1 MEDNPHISELAIK
14 QLNRTHSLVCCIII
28 LILGESCPIYIY
40 IRPIQKKKP
49 LAFFFKPI
57 AWNCILNN
65 VYLEFSGEIRQNLAS
80 QL

>member
-40 IRPIQKKKP
+40 IRPIQKKKTQ
-49 LAFFFKPI
+49 AF
-57 AWNCILNN
+57 WNDLLL
-65 VYLEFSGEIRQNLAS
+65 YLTTPPMGLFRVNKTK
-80 QL
+80 